1 MQTCSVDGVSCVGL
15 VKMDVFGTPSERKWV
30 LVSMRFWVPLVGMT
44 LSTFVF
50 NTSEFMPIG
59 LLTDIAADFN
69 MTESAAGMLISV
81 YAWAVMILSLPLML
95 CVTKV
100 PPKRLLLGVIV
111 LFGICQLLSAASVN
125 FWMLMAAR
133 IGVAAAHAVFWSIV
147 SPLAVRVAPKG
158 AQSAALGLIITGT
171 SIAMIVGLP
180 LGRVIGLY
188 VGWRTTFFFIA
199 AVAAAVWLFLAAIF
213 PRVPSRDTIS
223 LRKVPSLLGNPA
235 LVGVYVLTVLMV
247 TGHYTGYSYIEPFL
261 AQVAGLDNDW
271 ITWVLT
277 AFGLVGIVGSLWFS
291 RDYEKCP
298 YAFMRFAVVGIA
310 FFLLLLRL
318 SAFGHFPVVALCI
331 CWGLAITIF
340 NLVFQSEI
348 IRLAP
353 EATAIAMSVYS
364 GIYNV
369 GIGAGALV
377 GGFVCTHA
385 SIARIGYAGGA
396 IALLAALFCLV
407 RLVPLLKRSRG

>member
-1 MQTCSVDGVSCVGL
+1 M
-15 VKMDVFGTPSERKWV
+15 
-30 LVSMRFWVPLVGMT
+30 
-44 LSTFVF
+44 
-50 NTSEFMPIG
+50 
-59 LLTDIAADFN
+59 
-69 MTESAAGMLISV
+69 
-81 YAWAVMILSLPLML
+81 
-95 CVTKV
+95 
-100 PPKRLLLGVIV
+100 LGVLGLFIASHV
-111 LFGICQLLSAASVN
+111 LSGLSSSYA
-125 FWMLMAAR
+125 MLMASR
-133 IGVAAAHAVFWSIV
+133 IGVACAHAVFWSIV

-235 LVGVYVLTVLMV
+235 LVGLYVLTVLMV

-291 RDYEKCP
+291 RDYEKRP

-331 CWGLAITIF
+331 CWGWPLRFSTWFFSRRSFVWLPRRRRSPCPSIRGFTT
-340 NLVFQSEI
+340 SE
-348 IRLAP
+348 
-353 EATAIAMSVYS
+353 SVPGHS
-364 GIYNV
+364 
-369 GIGAGALV
+369 
-377 GGFVCTHA
+377 
-385 SIARIGYAGGA
+385 
-396 IALLAALFCLV
+396 
-407 RLVPLLKRSRG
+407 

>member
-1 MQTCSVDGVSCVGL
+1 MLKRNGWTRSRIALREWLPVI
-15 VKMDVFGTPSERKWV
+15 V
-30 LVSMRFWVPLVGMT
+30 LMCC
-44 LSTFVF
+44 TFVF
-50 NTSEFMPIG
+50 NTSEFIPIG
-59 LLTDIAADFN
+59 LLSDIAADFGI
-69 MTESAAGMLISV
+69 TEARAGLLITV
-81 YAWAVMILSLPLML
+81 YAWVVALVSLPLML
-95 CVTKV
+95 AVARMECR
-100 PPKRLLLGVIV
+100 RLMLGVLGLFIASHV
-111 LFGICQLLSAASVN
+111 LSGLSSSYA
-125 FWMLMAAR
+125 MLMASR
-133 IGVAAAHAVFWSIV
+133 IGVACAHAVFWSIV

-188 VGWRTTFFFIA
+188 VGWRTPFFFIA
-199 AVAAAVWLFLAAIF
+199 AVAAAVGLFLAAIF

-223 LRKVPSLLGNPA
+223 LRKVPCLLGNPA

-291 RDYEKCP
+291 RDYEKRP

-385 SIARIGYAGGA
+385 SIARIGYAGGT

>member
-1 MQTCSVDGVSCVGL
+1 MIT
-15 VKMDVFGTPSERKWV
+15 
-30 LVSMRFWVPLVGMT
+30 
-44 LSTFVF
+44 
-50 NTSEFMPIG
+50 
-59 LLTDIAADFN
+59 
-69 MTESAAGMLISV
+69 V
-81 YAWAVMILSLPLML
+81 YAWVVALVSLPLML
-95 CVTKV
+95 AVARMECR
-100 PPKRLLLGVIV
+100 RLMLGVLGLFIASHV
-111 LFGICQLLSAASVN
+111 LSGLSSSYA
-125 FWMLMAAR
+125 MLMASR
-133 IGVAAAHAVFWSIV
+133 IGVACAHAVFWSIV

-235 LVGVYVLTVLMV
+235 LVGLYVLTVLMV

-277 AFGLVGIVGSLWFS
+277 AFGLVGIVGSLWFRAIMKTS
-291 RDYEKCP
+291 
-298 YAFMRFAVVGIA
+298 
-310 FFLLLLRL
+310 LRL
-318 SAFGHFPVVALCI
+318 HAVCRRGYCVFPAVAAPFGFRALSGCRPVYLLGV
-331 CWGLAITIF
+331 GHYDF
-340 NLVFQSEI
+340 QPGFQSEI

-385 SIARIGYAGGA
+385 SIARIGYAGGT

>member
-1 MQTCSVDGVSCVGL
+1 MLKRNGWTRSRIALREWMPVI
-15 VKMDVFGTPSERKWV
+15 V
-30 LVSMRFWVPLVGMT
+30 LMCC
-44 LSTFVF
+44 TFVF
-50 NTSEFMPIG
+50 NTSEFIPIG
-59 LLTDIAADFN
+59 LLSDIAADFGI
-69 MTESAAGMLISV
+69 TEARAGLLITV
-81 YAWAVMILSLPLML
+81 YAWVVALVSLPLML
-95 CVTKV
+95 AVARMECR
-100 PPKRLLLGVIV
+100 RLMLGVLGLFIASHV
-111 LFGICQLLSAASVN
+111 LSGLSSSYA
-125 FWMLMAAR
+125 MLMASR
-133 IGVAAAHAVFWSIV
+133 IGVACAHAVFWSIV

-235 LVGVYVLTVLMV
+235 LVGLYVLTVLMV

-291 RDYEKCP
+291 RDYEKRP
-298 YAFMRFAVVGIA
+298 YASCGLPSWVLRFSCCCCA
-310 FFLLLLRL
+310 FRL
-318 SAFGHFPVVALCI
+318 SGTF
-331 CWGLAITIF
+331 
-340 NLVFQSEI
+340 
-348 IRLAP
+348 RLSP
-353 EATAIAMSVYS
+353 CVS
-364 GIYNV
+364 
-369 GIGAGALV
+369 
-377 GGFVCTHA
+377 
-385 SIARIGYAGGA
+385 AGGWPLRFSTWFFSRRSFVWLPRRRRSPCPS
-396 IALLAALFCLV
+396 IRGFTTSES
-407 RLVPLLKRSRG
+407 VPGHS

>member
-1 MQTCSVDGVSCVGL
+1 MLKRNGWTRSRIALREWMPVI
-15 VKMDVFGTPSERKWV
+15 V
-30 LVSMRFWVPLVGMT
+30 LMCC
-44 LSTFVF
+44 TFVF
-50 NTSEFMPIG
+50 NTSEFIPIG
-59 LLTDIAADFN
+59 LLSDIAADFGI
-69 MTESAAGMLISV
+69 TEARAGLLITV
-81 YAWAVMILSLPLML
+81 YAWVVALVSLPLML
-95 CVTKV
+95 AVARMECR
-100 PPKRLLLGVIV
+100 RLMLGVLGLFIASHV
-111 LFGICQLLSAASVN
+111 LSGLSSSYA
-125 FWMLMAAR
+125 MLMASR
-133 IGVAAAHAVFWSIV
+133 IGVAC
-147 SPLAVRVAPKG
+147 

-235 LVGVYVLTVLMV
+235 LVGLYVLTVLMV

-291 RDYEKCP
+291 RDYEKRP

-385 SIARIGYAGGA
+385 SIARIGYAGGT